1 MGFRS
6 ASGPLLAH
14 FGTILR
20 SSDPFGV
27 PFWVQERL
35 WAALGIILEPFKV
48 HGSVLGSM
56 SGSILGSR
64 SASGQPTPC
73 QDRLW
78 SHFGAILGPNLG
90 PKSSLKTR
98 PKLIPFLT
106 PFWDQFWSYFGSK
119 FGPNWMAFGICVD
132 SPGVA
137 SPRDGCSLFFEHL
150 GHAKSLKNQWFLIVF
165 DISAEAVLATQIH
178 RNNTNMYPLLCR
190 QWIQNTS
197 QHGVRNEIKI
207 ALEFRLVL
215 KTKLSPK
222 RNPK

>member
-1 MGFRS
+1 MPFLGLRVATLRGNR
-6 ASGPLLAH
+6 ASGPLLETFWTQFRVMDPFWASGAPLGRSWQH

-98 PKLIPFLT
+98 AELRACLT
-106 PFWDQFWSYFGSK
+106 RFWDQF
-119 FGPNWMAFGICVD
+119 
-132 SPGVA
+132 
-137 SPRDGCSLFFEHL
+137 
-150 GHAKSLKNQWFLIVF
+150 
-165 DISAEAVLATQIH
+165 
-178 RNNTNMYPLLCR
+178 
-190 QWIQNTS
+190 
-197 QHGVRNEIKI
+197 
-207 ALEFRLVL
+207 
-215 KTKLSPK
+215 
-222 RNPK
+222 